1 VIGVMDG
8 DSSYSNLTAKTV
20 DSMFI
25 FMIFVDVLDFHTTSP
40 YVITGSVDQSVKVW
54 ECR

>member
-1 VIGVMDG
+1 MRYDTE
-8 DSSYSNLTAKTV
+8 SV
-20 DSMFI
+20 DIQLSRTDFCWCFI
-25 FMIFVDVLDFHTTSP
+25 VDFHRTSP